1 MEREDTIEF
10 DTNRY
15 EDFGSSYN
23 ATSEGLKAARQDN
36 ILALMEIVNCWLFAK
51 PRLAGSS
58 STIGDWL

>member
-23 ATSEGLKAARQDN
+23 ATSEGLKAAHQDN
-36 ILALMEIVNCWLFAK
+36 IL
-51 PRLAGSS
+51 P
-58 STIGDWL
+58 